1 MTTRVLATITQ
12 ADIERHR
19 EALCEWARANGIE
32 PRDIAAAPGLTVEQ
46 VGERTVI
53 VYWEFQR
60 SAGGAVLVDPKRPG
74 EPLWVRRAARL
85 RVPLPALGDHS
96 EDHPES

>member
-60 SAGGAVLVDPKRPG
+60 SAGA
-74 EPLWVRRAARL
+74 LWVRRAARL

-96 EDHPES
+96 KDHPES